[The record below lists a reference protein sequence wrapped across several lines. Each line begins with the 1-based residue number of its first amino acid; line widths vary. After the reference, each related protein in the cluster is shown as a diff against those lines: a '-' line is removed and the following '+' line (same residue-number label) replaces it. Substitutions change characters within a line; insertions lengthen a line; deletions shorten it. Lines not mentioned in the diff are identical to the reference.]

1 MIKYELSHSK
11 SEVLQSMELKIED
24 LISSIKKDGIDSA
37 NAQSEQI
44 ISEAQQKAEEI
55 INEAKAEKEKI
66 IQQTKTEVDVL
77 RESAKT
83 DILQAKRDAVLLF
96 EEEIKKKFKK
106 ILEADIKKSVN
117 GETLA
122 TLIKAALGEENPADY
137 YAEVAEITD
146 GLKAEL
152 ANEINNGL
160 EIKISPAVKTGFR
173 LCAEDNSGYF
183 DCSNEEITNMLE
195 FFLSDIEI

>member
-1 MIKYELSHSK
+1 
-11 SEVLQSMELKIED
+11 MELKIED

-37 NAQSEQI
+37 NAQSQKI
-44 ISEAQQKAEEI
+44 ISEAEKKAEEI
-55 INEAKAEKEKI
+55 INKAKAEKEKI
-66 IQQTKTEVDVL
+66 IEQTKTEVNLL

-83 DILQAKRDAVLLF
+83 GILQAKRDAVLLF

-106 ILEADIKKSVN
+106 LLEADIKKSVQ

-122 TLIKAALGEENPADY
+122 KLIKAALCEENPADY
-137 YAEVAEITD
+137 YAEVSQLTD

-152 ANEINNGL
+152 ANEIKNGL

-173 LCAEDNSGYF
+173 LSAKDNSGYF
-183 DCSNEEITNMLE
+183 DCSNEEIANMLE
-195 FFLSDIEI
+195 IFLADIEI